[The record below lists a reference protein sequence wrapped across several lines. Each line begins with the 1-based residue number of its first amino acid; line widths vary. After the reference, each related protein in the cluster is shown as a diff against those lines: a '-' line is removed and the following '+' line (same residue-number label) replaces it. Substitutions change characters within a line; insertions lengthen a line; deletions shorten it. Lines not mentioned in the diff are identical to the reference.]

1 MAIVEVTLCSHP
13 KPIPQAHL
21 GKIHPRLSVE
31 FAAVV
36 PRLVTFAPRHA
47 LIKLAPLQTE
57 VEAGTTQSWALAKPV
72 AGQGLRPGRRSK
84 RSGRFDYRIGREC
97 RCAGYDYK
105 RSRKARYARCKSQS
119 SSCPFRLTQQ
129 YKAISC
135 KPSFLPSRF
144 GECVSLTA
152 VHVKNVG
159 MSPASIWSNILG
171 AQKGELSHC
180 ERSTSLNY

>member
-1 MAIVEVTLCSHP
+1 MR
-13 KPIPQAHL
+13 HL
-21 GKIHPRLSVE
+21 GE
-31 FAAVV
+31 
-36 PRLVTFAPRHA
+36 
-47 LIKLAPLQTE
+47 
-57 VEAGTTQSWALAKPV
+57 WAENL
-72 AGQGLRPGRRSK
+72 K
-84 RSGRFDYRIGREC
+84 RSQRHEQERETFPRENGVDWACAAGSALPYRIGREC